1 MNLTVGDIA
10 ALVGGKVSGDS
21 SVTITGV
28 NGVDE
33 AGDGDLCFIRNVQYL
48 PQLAKSGAAA
58 VLIQEAP
65 ESLAIPAILVP
76 KPDLA
81 FAMVLKYCE
90 TQQLRHPS
98 GIHPAAAIDPTAILG
113 QNVAIGACAVI
124 DADVQIGDGAIIYA
138 GVYVGH
144 ATRIG
149 AGTIIYP
156 NVTIREETEIGAGCI
171 VHAGA
176 TLGSDGF
183 GYAPL
188 EGAWMKIPQVG
199 RVVLEDE
206 VEIGSCTS
214 VDRATFGETRIG
226 KGTKI
231 DNLVQ
236 IGHNVRIGEHC
247 ALAGMVGV
255 AGSAQLR
262 DRVQVGAS
270 AGIKGHITVGEGAMV
285 AARSG
290 VVKSV
295 EPGAIVSGFPAI
307 DHDEERR
314 VMVAQRR
321 IPELIRRIRSLERE
335 LEALKEQLT

>member
-10 ALVGGKVSGDS
+10 TLVGGSVSGDP
-21 SVTITGV
+21 SVPITGV

-33 AGDGDLCFIRNVQYL
+33 AGNGDLCFIRNAQYL
-48 PQLAKSGAAA
+48 PQLEKSKASA
-58 VLIQEAP
+58 VLIQVAP
-65 ESLAIPAILVP
+65 DGLAIPAILVP

-98 GIHPAAAIDPTAILG
+98 GIHPAAVIDPTATLG
-113 QNVAIGACAVI
+113 QNVAVGACAVI
-124 DADVQIGDGAIIYA
+124 EADVQLGDGVIVYA
-138 GVYVGH
+138 GAYIGRAV
-144 ATRIG
+144 RIG
-149 AGTIIYP
+149 ADSIVYP
-156 NVTIREETEIGAGCI
+156 NVTIREETEVGAGCI
-171 VHAGA
+171 IHAGA

-188 EGAWMKIPQVG
+188 DGAWMKIPQVG
-199 RVVLEDE
+199 RVVLEDA
-206 VEIGSCTS
+206 VEIGSCTA

-226 KGTKI
+226 RGTKI

-255 AGSAQLR
+255 AGSAHLE
-262 DRVQVGAS
+262 DHVQVGAS
-270 AGIKGHITVGEGAMV
+270 AGLKGHLTVGKGATI

-307 DHDEERR
+307 DHQEERR

-321 IPELIRRIRSLERE
+321 VPELIRRIRVLERE
-335 LEALKEQLT
+335 LEVLKEQHT

>member
-1 MNLTVGDIA
+1 MNMTVGAIA
-10 ALVGGKVSGDS
+10 ALVGGQVSGDPD
-21 SVTITGV
+21 VQITGV
-28 NGVDE
+28 NGVEE
-33 AGDGDLCFIRNVQYL
+33 AATGDLCFVRSAQYL
-48 PQLAKSGAAA
+48 PHLANSHASA

-65 ESLAIPAILVP
+65 ADLAIPAILVP

-90 TQQLRHPS
+90 TQQLHHPS
-98 GIHPAAAIDPTAILG
+98 GIHPAAVIDPTATLG
-113 QNVAIGACAVI
+113 QQVAVGACAVI
-124 DADVQIGDGAIIYA
+124 EADARIADGAIIYP
-138 GVYVGH
+138 GVYVGR
-144 ATRIG
+144 AVEIG
-149 AGTIIYP
+149 AGSIIYP
-156 NVTIREETEIGAGCI
+156 NVTLREETLVGAGCI
-171 VHAGA
+171 IHAGA

-183 GYAPL
+183 GYAQL
-188 EGAWMKIPQVG
+188 QGAWMKIPQVG
-199 RVVLEDE
+199 RVVLEDD

-214 VDRATFGETRIG
+214 IDRATFGETRIG

-255 AGSAQLR
+255 AGSAILK

-270 AGIKGHITVGEGAMV
+270 AGIKGHLTVGEGATV

-290 VVKSV
+290 VIKSV
-295 EPGAIVSGFPAI
+295 EPGSIVSGFPAI
-307 DHDEERR
+307 DHQEERR

-321 IPELIRRIRSLERE
+321 TPELVRRVRLLERE
-335 LEALKEQLT
+335 LEALKDQLT

>member
-33 AGDGDLCFIRNVQYL
+33 AGDGDLCFIRNAQYL
-48 PQLAKSGAAA
+48 PQLAKSGASA

-65 ESLAIPAILVP
+65 ADLTIPAILVP

-98 GIHPAAAIDPTAILG
+98 GIHPAAVIDPSVMLG
-113 QNVAIGACAVI
+113 ANVAVGACAVI
-124 DADVQIGDGAIIYA
+124 EADVQIGDGAIIYA

-144 ATRIG
+144 ASRIG
-149 AGTIIYP
+149 AGSIIYP

-270 AGIKGHITVGEGAMV
+270 AGLKGHITVGEGAIV

-321 IPELIRRIRSLERE
+321 IPELIRRVRSLERE

>member
-1 MNLTVGDIA
+1 MNMTVGDIA
-10 ALVGGKVSGDS
+10 ALVGGQVSGDPD
-21 SVTITGV
+21 VQITGV

-33 AGDGDLCFIRNVQYL
+33 AATGDLCFVRSAQYL
-48 PQLAKSGAAA
+48 PHLANSHASA

-65 ESLAIPAILVP
+65 ADLAIPAILVA

-98 GIHPAAAIDPTAILG
+98 GIHRAAVIDPAATLG
-113 QNVAIGACAVI
+113 QNVAVGACAAI
-124 DADVQIGDGAIIYA
+124 EADARIADGVIIYP
-138 GVYVGH
+138 GVYVGR
-144 ATRIG
+144 AVEIG
-149 AGTIIYP
+149 AGSIIYP
-156 NVTIREETEIGAGCI
+156 NVTLREETAIGAGCI

-176 TLGSDGF
+176 AIGSDGF

-188 EGAWMKIPQVG
+188 QGAWMKIPQVG
-199 RVVLEDE
+199 RVVIEDD

-214 VDRATFGETRIG
+214 IDRATFGETRVG

-255 AGSAQLR
+255 AGSALLK
-262 DRVQVGAS
+262 DHVQVGAS
-270 AGIKGHITVGEGAMV
+270 AGIKGHLTVGEGATI

-290 VVKSV
+290 VIKSV
-295 EPGAIVSGFPAI
+295 EPGSIVSGFPAI
-307 DHDEERR
+307 DHQEERR

-321 IPELIRRIRSLERE
+321 TPELIRRVRLLERE